1 MMPNLRRIT
10 LLISLALAA
19 VPAPIFAEDDQAVLE
34 AWQRYQN
41 TCSQFLF
48 EENYPLATA
57 ACEAAAA
64 IAQRLESGPQLEGS
78 LNDLALAYLHRQ
90 QYGPA
95 EELLK
100 RVLGIRVKSLG
111 QDHVMV
117 ASTLA
122 LLGAVYRKTGRD
134 EAARKIDAEIGRIT
148 GGCQS
153 QLSEE
158 QKEAM
163 AETVAPDP
171 CTPETLPPFLR

>member
-1 MMPNLRRIT
+1 MMTPFRWIP
-10 LLISLALAA
+10 LLVSLLAA
-19 VPAPIFAEDDQAVLE
+19 IPALVLAEDDMAVLE
-34 AWQRYQN
+34 AWQHHQN
-41 TCSQFLF
+41 ACSQFLY
-48 EENYPLATA
+48 EENYPLAVA
-57 ACEAAAA
+57 ICGKAVA
-64 IAQRLESGPQLEGS
+64 IAERLESGPQLEGS

-95 EELLK
+95 EELLR

-153 QLSEE
+153 RLSEE